1 MKSASGLRYLIWIE
15 DVAYDKLTLTKLHFL
30 QMVNEL
36 TASMVDKAGYYQ
48 VFSNM
53 KKNPGLAAHISPS
66 EIRQGN

>member
-1 MKSASGLRYLIWIE
+1 
-15 DVAYDKLTLTKLHFL
+15 
-30 QMVNEL
+30 MVNEL